1 MTALPDLSALIA
13 ETASMLDAALGTAE
27 SGGLL
32 DLTGLAPRVEH
43 LCLLAVERRAVAA
56 APDLAQLMARL
67 DRLEMLLRQRMAAPP
82 ADPLLAAKRYRS
94 AAGGDDA
101 G

>member
-1 MTALPDLSALIA
+1 MTEGPTLPALIA
-13 ETASMLDAALGTAE
+13 ETAAMLDAALGTAE
-27 SGGLL
+27 SGGLF
-32 DLTGLAPRVEH
+32 DLTGLAPRVEQ
-43 LCLLAVERRAVAA
+43 LCLLAVERRDVAV
-56 APDLAQLMARL
+56 APDLARLMARL
-67 DRLEMLLRQRMAAPP
+67 DRLEALLRQRMAAPP